1 MQKTADGKGR
11 TVKLFRAIV
20 SFCAGVF
27 SKGIYFVTMSTVTFC
42 YSNHRS
48 EILDE
53 MEDVMLGSD
62 MVIVEEPPH
71 PAFASMLAG
80 KTDID
85 DILLEL
91 DFEYPHFIRRY
102 YKMLQRMHYLGKT
115 IVQSE
120 PFVEILLQ
128 IHDFFAD
135 GHGPEEIAEG
145 DEMYGVY
152 CAEKQAT
159 YHLIEFY
166 QASRSADYDDL
177 LKALRS
183 FARADA
189 ARFLLRDTLRADAIT
204 ALLEAGVATCIEAG
218 NMHRQLFTIMAQK
231 NLSNWSLRTR
241 FLEEEIAA
249 DLGGPDRILSPGDE
263 LTLAYIAGES
273 IPAHMEELLS
283 ARALLYSKI
292 IIKEEIEN
300 SHLQYPHLV
309 DEIQAIEMVNTFSLD
324 ECRELYRHLQ
334 PLSTVETRRM
344 VEAYA
349 AGGKL

>member
-1 MQKTADGKGR
+1 MG
-11 TVKLFRAIV
+11 
-20 SFCAGVF
+20 
-27 SKGIYFVTMSTVTFC
+27 TVTFC

-53 MEDVMLGSD
+53 MEKVMVSSD
-62 MVIVEEPPH
+62 MIIVEEPPH

-102 YKMLQRMHYLGKT
+102 YRMLQRMHDSGKT

-120 PFVEILLQ
+120 PFVETLLQ

-135 GHGPEEIAEG
+135 GHAPEEIDTGEERYA
-145 DEMYGVY
+145 VY
-152 CAEKQAT
+152 CAEKEAT

-166 QASRSADYDDL
+166 KASRGSDHGGL

-204 ALLEAGVATCIEAG
+204 AMLKAGVPTCIEAG
-218 NMHRQLFTIMAQK
+218 NMHRQLFTILAQK
-231 NLSNWSLRTR
+231 KLSNWTLQIR

-249 DLGGPDRILSPGDE
+249 GLGGPARILSPGDE
-263 LTLAYIAGES
+263 LTLAYISGES
-273 IPAHMEELLS
+273 ISSHKEELLS
-283 ARALLYSKI
+283 ARALIYSKI

-300 SHLQYPHLV
+300 SHLQYPHLR
-309 DEIQAIEMVNTFSLD
+309 DEIQAIEIVNTFSLED
-324 ECRELYRHLQ
+324 CRELYRHLQ
-334 PLSTVETRRM
+334 PLSTMEARRRA
-344 VEAYA
+344 EAFA
-349 AGGKL
+349 AGGKI

>member
-1 MQKTADGKGR
+1 MDT
-11 TVKLFRAIV
+11 I
-20 SFCAGVF
+20 
-27 SKGIYFVTMSTVTFC
+27 TFC

-48 EILDE
+48 EILAE

-62 MVIVEEPPH
+62 MIVVEEPPH

-80 KTDID
+80 KTDIE

-102 YKMLQRMHYLGKT
+102 YRMLQRVHGMGKT
-115 IVQSE
+115 IVQIE

-135 GHGPEEIAEG
+135 GHAPEEIDKN
-145 DEMYGVY
+145 DEMHDVY
-152 CAEKQAT
+152 CAEKEAT

-166 QASRSADYDDL
+166 KASRSPNYDGL

-204 ALLEAGVATCIEAG
+204 AMLETGVAACIEAG

-231 NLSNWSLRTR
+231 RLSNWSLQSR
-241 FLEEEIAA
+241 FLEEEIAVG
-249 DLGGPDRILSPGDE
+249 LGGPDRILSPGDE
-263 LTLAYIAGES
+263 LTLAYISGE
-273 IPAHMEELLS
+273 HMPTHLEELLS
-283 ARALLYSKI
+283 ARALIYSKI
-292 IIKEEIEN
+292 IIKEEIQD
-300 SHLQYPHLV
+300 SRLKYPHLT
-309 DEIQAIEMVNTFSLD
+309 DEIQSIEIVNTLSLD
-324 ECRELYRHLQ
+324 ECRELYQHLQ
-334 PLSTVETRRM
+334 PLSTVETRRR
-344 VEAYA
+344 VEAFVA
-349 AGGKL
+349 EGKM